1 MTTSR
6 YCGGGPPTV
15 AARISASSTRLT
27 LPPRF
32 HARAPRQRRSRGRAP
47 PPAETS
53 TGKGVRPMEE
63 TLSAALMEQA
73 RGVVAERFAVDI
85 TTADAILQEVA
96 RTHRCSTEEL
106 AAAVVTSCTDN
117 TVLPR
122 RLYAVGPNGEAA

>member
-1 MTTSR
+1 
-6 YCGGGPPTV
+6 
-15 AARISASSTRLT
+15 
-27 LPPRF
+27 
-32 HARAPRQRRSRGRAP
+32 
-47 PPAETS
+47 
-53 TGKGVRPMEE
+53 MEE

-122 RLYAVGPNGEAA
+122 RLYAVGLNGEAA